1 MAAANAGGKRER
13 GRYLAAIDGL
23 VWGDGAAQGFLV
35 GRSFVHPDLRFAFEA
50 PAGYALANRPDAV
63 IASGP
68 AGAMLLVDS
77 LPDPGGSPERYLVDG
92 WVPEIAKGVRAGPL
106 EAARTLLLNG
116 MAAAQGQLPLAS
128 RGSARV
134 AELTVVRHDGRF
146 YRLTG
151 LHAPNDTTGAAALA
165 AAAASFRSLPAREAA
180 RLRPLRIRVHRI
192 ARGDDVAAMAQAMPV
207 ADARAWFE
215 VLNGIGP
222 GGQLRVG
229 DLVKLVSD

>member
-1 MAAANAGGKRER
+1 M
-13 GRYLAAIDGL
+13 
-23 VWGDGAAQGFLV
+23 
-35 GRSFVHPDLRFAFEA
+35 HPDLRFAFEA

-63 IASGP
+63 IVSGP
-68 AGAMLLVDS
+68 AGAMLLLDS

-92 WVPEIAKGVRAGPL
+92 WVPEIARGVRAGPL
-106 EAARTLLLNG
+106 EATRAMLLNG

-146 YRLTG
+146 FRLTG
-151 LHAPNDTTGAAALA
+151 LHAPNDTRGAAALA

-180 RLRPLRIRVHRI
+180 ELRPLRVRVHKI
-192 ARGDDVAAMAQAMPV
+192 ARGEDVASLARSMPIP
-207 ADARAWFE
+207 AARAWFD
-215 VLNGIGP
+215 VLNGLEP
-222 GGQLRVG
+222 GDQLRVG